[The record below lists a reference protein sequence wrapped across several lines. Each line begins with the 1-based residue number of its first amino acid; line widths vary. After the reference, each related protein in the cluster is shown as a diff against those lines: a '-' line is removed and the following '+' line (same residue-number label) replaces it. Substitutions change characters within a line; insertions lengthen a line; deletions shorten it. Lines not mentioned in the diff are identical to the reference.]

1 MIVRA
6 GLILFI
12 CGVLTACVSSGSKPP
27 LRTEEGRQ
35 QARDAYIQLGI
46 GYLQQG
52 VTEQAKMPLKKA
64 LEIDPNSAD
73 AHAALA
79 LVFQNELEPQL
90 ADEHYRKA
98 LAQGK
103 STRIQNNYGGFLYQ
117 QGEYK
122 KAFKEFEEASQD
134 TMYSGRSRVFENMG
148 LTALRLNDKA
158 LALTYFER
166 ALRLNPQQPRALL
179 ETANLL
185 YERQEY
191 VPAQRYYQ
199 SFMQLSEHSA
209 ASLLLGVRLA
219 KIFQDRDQA
228 ASLGL
233 QLKRLY
239 PASAEYKQYQSE
251 Q

>member
-6 GLILFI
+6 GLLVLF
-12 CGVLTACVSSGSKPP
+12 CSVLSACVSSGNTPP

-52 VTEQAKMPLKKA
+52 STEQAKMPLQKA
-64 LEIDPNSAD
+64 LDIDPDSAD
-73 AHAALA
+73 AHSALA
-79 LVFQNELEPQL
+79 YAFQNELESEL
-90 ADEHYRKA
+90 ADKHYRKA

-103 STRIQNNYGGFLYQ
+103 NTRIQNNYAGFLFEQGKYQ
-117 QGEYK
+117 EAYK
-122 KAFKEFEEASQD
+122 QFEDASAD
-134 TMYSGRSRVFENMG
+134 TMYSGRSRVFESMG
-148 LTALRLNDKA
+148 LTALRLDNKEQA
-158 LALTYFER
+158 LQHFER
-166 ALRLNPQQPRALL
+166 SLRLNPQQPLALL
-179 ETANLL
+179 ETGLL
-185 YERQEY
+185 LFERQEY

-199 SFMQLSEHSA
+199 AYTQLSEHTA
-209 ASLLLGVRLA
+209 RSLLLGTRLA
-219 KIFQDRDQA
+219 KVFQDRNQA

-239 PASAEYKQYQSE
+239 PASPEYKQYQAE

>member
-6 GLILFI
+6 GLLLVF
-12 CGVLTACVSSGSKPP
+12 CGFLSACVSTGHTPP

-52 VTEQAKMPLKKA
+52 STEQAKMPLQKA
-64 LEIDPNSAD
+64 LDIDPNSAD

-79 LVFQNELEPQL
+79 LVFQNELEPEL
-90 ADEHYRKA
+90 AAQHYRKA

-103 STRIQNNYGGFLYQ
+103 STRIQNNYGGFLFEQEQYQ
-117 QGEYK
+117 EAYVQF
-122 KAFKEFEEASQD
+122 AEASKD
-134 TMYSGRSRVFENMG
+134 TMYSGRSRVFESMG
-148 LTALRLNDKA
+148 LTALRLNNKEQA
-158 LALTYFER
+158 MKYFER
-166 ALRLNPQQPRALL
+166 SLRLNPQQPLALL
-179 ETANLL
+179 EMALL
-185 YERQEY
+185 LFERQEY
-191 VPAQRYYQ
+191 VPAQRYYAAYT
-199 SFMQLSEHSA
+199 QLSEHSSR
-209 ASLLLGVRLA
+209 SLLLGTRLA
-219 KIFQDRDQA
+219 KVFQDRNQA

-239 PASAEYKQYQSE
+239 PASSEYKQYQAE